1 MTYFT
6 APIYY
11 VNDAPHVGH
20 AYSTVIAD
28 ALARWERLR
37 GRPAR
42 LVTGTDEHGAKVA
55 RAAAARGLAPQVLA
69 DETAPR
75 FVSAWDRLGI
85 GYDDFVRTT
94 SARHRATAAALLS
107 AVYDAG
113 HVRPGRYDG
122 RYCVGCEAYVA
133 TEVCA
138 VHGTPTEVVSE
149 DNWFFALS
157 SFAGPLASWL
167 DGDVVR
173 PVSRRNEALGWLRR
187 GLEDFSISRASLT
200 WGVPLPWDP
209 TQVAYV
215 WFDALAAYLTGG
227 YRSPAHHVIGKD
239 ILRFHAIWWPAI
251 LLAADLPLPS
261 RVTVHGFLLQRGGK
275 IAKSTGGAFVPLD
288 TLLDTFGADGL
299 RYGLLRG
306 NPIGPD
312 GEFTVAALAA
322 RYNADLANTLGN
334 LVSRLV
340 ALVSARHAGVAPT
353 AAGPPASGSLAL
365 VAAAVRDE
373 AGAAWDDARPSDALA
388 ATWRLVAATNAH
400 LVAAEPWRQPPGSPR
415 AAAALGDALEALRIA
430 ALLASPAIP
439 SAAAEIARRI
449 GDSGT
454 ADLTW
459 GSSLAGQRVS
469 AGPPLFPRLRLASAQ
484 PAGVGR
490 A

>member
-1 MTYFT
+1 M
-6 APIYY
+6 
-11 VNDAPHVGH
+11 
-20 AYSTVIAD
+20 
-28 ALARWERLR
+28 
-37 GRPAR
+37 
-42 LVTGTDEHGAKVA
+42 
-55 RAAAARGLAPQVLA
+55 
-69 DETAPR
+69 
-75 FVSAWDRLGI
+75 
-85 GYDDFVRTT
+85 
-94 SARHRATAAALLS
+94 
-107 AVYDAG
+107 YDAG
-113 HVRPGRYDG
+113 HMRPGRYDG

-157 SFAGPLASWL
+157 SFAGPLAAWL

-227 YRSPAHHVIGKD
+227 SPYAWSPAHHVIGKD

-261 RVTVHGFLLQRGGK
+261 RITVHGFLLQRGGK
-275 IAKSTGGAFVPLD
+275 IAKTTGGAFVPLD

-312 GEFTVAALAA
+312 GEFTVEALAA

-340 ALVSARHAGVAPT
+340 ALVSARACRRRVRSGRLRARWRWWPPRCATRPGRRGTTPGRPTRSRRRGGWWRRPTPTWWRRRRGVSRRA
-353 AAGPPASGSLAL
+353 
-365 VAAAVRDE
+365 RR
-373 AGAAWDDARPSDALA
+373 ARPTRS
-388 ATWRLVAATNAH
+388 ATRWR
-400 LVAAEPWRQPPGSPR
+400 RCGSRRCSRRRRSRRPPRRSRGGSAPR
-415 AAAALGDALEALRIA
+415 AR
-430 ALLASPAIP
+430 P
-439 SAAAEIARRI
+439 
-449 GDSGT
+449 T
-454 ADLTW
+454 
-459 GSSLAGQRVS
+459 
-469 AGPPLFPRLRLASAQ
+469 
-484 PAGVGR
+484 
-490 A
+490 

>member
-37 GRPAR
+37 GRPGRPTR
-42 LVTGTDEHGAKVA
+42 LVTGTDEHGQKVA
-55 RAAAARGLAPQVLA
+55 RAAAARGVPPQALA

-75 FVSAWDRLGI
+75 FVAAWDRIGI

-94 SARHRATAAALLS
+94 SARHRATATALLS
-107 AVYDAG
+107 AVHDAG
-113 HVRPGRYDG
+113 YVRPGRYDG

-133 TEVCA
+133 TGVCA

-149 DNWFFALS
+149 DNWFFRLS
-157 SFAGPLASWL
+157 AFAEPLEKWL

-173 PVSRRNEALGWLRR
+173 PVARRNEALGWLRR

-209 TQVAYV
+209 SQVAYV

-251 LLAADLPLPS
+251 LLAAGLPLPE

-275 IAKSTGGAFVPLD
+275 IAKSTGGFVPLD
-288 TLLDTFGADGL
+288 LLIDRFGADGL

-312 GEFTVAALAA
+312 GEFTVDGLAA

-340 ALVSARHAGVAPT
+340 ALVSARCGGVAP
-353 AAGPPASGSLAL
+353 GPSSSPALAS
-365 VAAAVRDE
+365 VAAAVVDE

-400 LVAAEPWRQPPGSPR
+400 LVAAAPWSQPPGST
-415 AAAALGDALEALRIA
+415 AAVDALGDALEALRIA

-449 GDSGT
+449 GAVSL
-454 ADLTW
+454 DLAW
-459 GSSLAGQRVS
+459 GSSPADARVT
-469 AGPPLFPRLRLASAQ
+469 AGPPLFPRQR
-484 PAGVGR
+484 PA
-490 A
+490 

>member
-42 LVTGTDEHGAKVA
+42 LVTGTDEHGQKVA
-55 RAAAARGLAPQVLA
+55 RAAAARGVAPEVLA

-75 FVSAWDRLGI
+75 FVAAWDRIGI

-94 SARHRATAAALLS
+94 SARHRATASALLS
-107 AVYDAG
+107 AVHDAG
-113 HVRPGRYDG
+113 YVRPGRYGG

-149 DNWFFALS
+149 ENWFFRLS
-157 SFAGPLASWL
+157 AFDAPLASWL

-173 PVSRRNEALGWLRR
+173 PVARRNEALGWLRR

-227 YRSPAHHVIGKD
+227 YAAPAHHVIGKD
-239 ILRFHAIWWPAI
+239 ILRFHAVWWPAI
-251 LLAADLPLPS
+251 LLAAGLDPPA

-275 IAKSTGGAFVPLD
+275 IAKSTGGFVPLD
-288 TLLDTFGADGL
+288 SLVDLFGPDGL

-306 NPIGPD
+306 YPIGPD
-312 GEFTVAALAA
+312 GEFTVDGLAA

-340 ALVSARHAGVAPT
+340 ALVTARCGGLAP
-353 AAGPPASGSLAL
+353 APSRGSLSGLAGA
-365 VAAAVRDE
+365 VADE
-373 AGAAWDDARPSDALA
+373 AGTAWDDARPSDALA

-400 LVAAEPWRQPPGSPR
+400 LVAAAPWNQPPGSP
-415 AAAALGDALEALRIA
+415 AAADALGDALEALRIA

-439 SAAAEIARRI
+439 SAAAEICRRI
-449 GDSGT
+449 GGSGLFE
-454 ADLTW
+454 ATW
-459 GSSLAGQRVS
+459 GSSLAGGRVT
-469 AGPPLFPRLRLASAQ
+469 AGPPLFPRLRPPASA
-484 PAGVGR
+484 PRAGG
-490 A
+490 AGA